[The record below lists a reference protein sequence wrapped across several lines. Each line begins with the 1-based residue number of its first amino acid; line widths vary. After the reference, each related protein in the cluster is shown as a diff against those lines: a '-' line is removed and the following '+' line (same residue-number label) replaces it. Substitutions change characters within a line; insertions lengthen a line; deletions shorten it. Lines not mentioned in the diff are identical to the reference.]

1 MFTNKKIKIFWDID
15 GTLLKTNG
23 YAAIPF
29 EIAASEYLG
38 QKVEIDRKKLS
49 GFTDYE
55 IAKKLIESTG
65 KNIDSTA
72 VNKILEN
79 YCSML
84 PDSLKNGVVEP
95 IGNID
100 AVLKSLKSFESLG
113 LSLGTGNCLEGGKIK
128 LQHVGLLQYFNMK
141 DSFFASTSTWSRELI
156 MSQAKASLSF
166 DQIGVVIGDSPRDI
180 EVAKKVGLH
189 VIGVT
194 TGAHNYDELKA
205 LDPNSILSKD
215 WSLLELTTIL
225 QKMTI

>member
-1 MFTNKKIKIFWDID
+1 MFANKKMKLFWDID

-29 EIAASEYLG
+29 EMAASEYLG
-38 QKVEIDRKKLS
+38 QKVEIDRKKSS

-55 IAKKLIESTG
+55 IAKKLIEITG
-65 KNIDSTA
+65 KTIDSTA

-84 PDSLKNGVVEP
+84 ADSLKNGGVKP
-95 IGNID
+95 IGSID
-100 AVLKSLKSFESLG
+100 KVLRSLKSFESIS
-113 LSLGTGNCLEGGKIK
+113 LSLGTGNCFNGGIIK

-141 DSFFASTSTWSRELI
+141 DSFFASASNWSRELI
-156 MSQAKASLSF
+156 MSQAKSSLSF

-194 TGAHNYDELKA
+194 TGSHNYDELKA

-215 WSLLELTTIL
+215 WDLLELTNTLKKI
-225 QKMTI
+225 

>member
-1 MFTNKKIKIFWDID
+1 MFANKKIKLFWDID

-23 YAAIPF
+23 HAAIPF

-38 QKVEIDRKKLS
+38 QKVEIDRKKFS

-65 KNIDSTA
+65 KNSSGTA
-72 VNKILEN
+72 VDKILEN

-84 PDSLKNGVVEP
+84 PDSLKNGVIEP

-100 AVLKSLKSFESLG
+100 AVLRSLKSFESLG

-128 LQHVGLLQYFNMK
+128 LQHVGLLRYFNIK
-141 DSFFASTSTWSRELI
+141 DSFFASTFSWSRELVI
-156 MSQAKASLSF
+156 SQAKKSLHF

-180 EVAKKVGLH
+180 EVAKKLGLH

-194 TGAHNYDELKA
+194 TGAHNYNELKA
-205 LDPNSILSKD
+205 MDPNSILSED
-215 WSLLELTTIL
+215 WDLLELTNTL
-225 QKMTI
+225 QKMVI